1 MPIQE
6 SAAEATEIMSDQ
18 IDYPEIPESPSTL
31 NDNGVSIVDGAID
44 EAKRRSLVN
53 QLKTLSLQSTQETKL
68 SESSLLSPTPQ
79 FLPSNSTLIPRDVFS
94 GASNTPINP
103 LYPSLDSVSARDTL
117 SRTSATSS
125 PSSFR
130 LPQPVGD
137 VLSGASNTPFPN
149 PPLYQPLDSISS
161 TMTQRS
167 ASVTPHRRASLDSL
181 PEAHVITPPRSAAIR
196 RASSHL
202 FLSSDSSVPVKP
214 PTVALADEISS
225 NSVPPGA
232 VYVKQFFRKELE
244 AHNVKDHTPGHPE
257 VVIVLH
263 DACYGH
269 RYARLDTLEAD
280 LSSIVERPERVKA
293 TILGLAAAYVRLGG
307 RHTGGT
313 HPLQLD
319 SEAQYVQ
326 SIPFVISKSSRAV
339 SLGSSA
345 VVNVHGIDW
354 MRELRLMCEV
364 AEAKLSR
371 GENELSRS
379 FNSTTKEG
387 ETEKPSLSEGDLY
400 LCAESL
406 NALEGS
412 LGAVCDA
419 VDTVFADTGPTRA
432 FVCVRP
438 PGHHCSADYPSGFC
452 WVNNVHVGISHAIL
466 THGLTHA
473 VIIDFDLHHGD
484 GSQSIAWKHNARM
497 AALPKKPVTKV
508 TAKTDIKPRNKAPTK
523 SFTKPAAKANAR
535 NMKSYVKESERSAIG
550 YFSIHDIN
558 SYPCEMGD
566 PDKVMNASVC
576 MENAHGQTIW
586 NVHLQPWKSDSE
598 FWDLY
603 EERYLTILNKARAFL
618 KVHSARIRACQD
630 DVPPKAAIFI
640 SAGFDASEWE
650 TPEMQRHGANVPTD
664 FYARLTRDIV
674 ALANE
679 EDLGVDGRVI
689 SVLEGGYSDRA
700 LTSGV
705 MSHVCGLSGGEAGEA
720 RGEEVNPSKH
730 EIPSYDREW
739 WVEDR
744 LKDLEALV
752 NLSTTT
758 TLPNTANEPL
768 PSSSVSQWAPKSPP
782 PEVSW
787 ATAAHELCKLLVPTS
802 RETKSFRAEELEGEA
817 SRVRRLR
824 QLVGGILPE
833 QQASHMQLRARKPR
847 TSAEQS
853 DHEAPASRASRRQTI
868 AGAAVAE
875 AGADGR
881 TERKVKRW
889 RG

>member
-1 MPIQE
+1 
-6 SAAEATEIMSDQ
+6 MSDQ
-18 IDYPEIPESPSTL
+18 TDYPEIPVSPSTL
-31 NDNGVSIVDGAID
+31 NNNGVSIVDGATD
-44 EAKRRSLVN
+44 EAKRLSLVN
-53 QLKTLSLQSTQETKL
+53 RLQHLSLQSVLETKL
-68 SESSLLSPTPQ
+68 PEFSQLSSTSH
-79 FLPSNSTLIPRDVFS
+79 FLPSNTLIPRDVFS
-94 GASNTPINP
+94 GASNTSVNP
-103 LYPSLDSVSARDTL
+103 LYPSLNSVSARDAL

-149 PPLYQPLDSISS
+149 PLLYQPLDSTCS
-161 TMTQRS
+161 TKTQRS

-181 PEAHVITPPRSAAIR
+181 PEAHVITPPHSVAIR

-202 FLSSDSSVPVKP
+202 FLSSDSSMLAKP
-214 PTVALADEISS
+214 PTVAPVDETSS
-225 NSVPPGA
+225 NSIPPDA
-232 VYVKQFFRKELE
+232 VYACQFFRKELE

-257 VVIVLH
+257 VAIVLH

-269 RYARLDTLEAD
+269 RYARSDTLEAD

-307 RHTGGT
+307 RHTGGI
-313 HPLQLD
+313 HPLQSD
-319 SEAQYVQ
+319 SEAQFVQ

-345 VVNVHGIDW
+345 VVKVHGIDW
-354 MRELRLMCEV
+354 MRELCLMCEV

-371 GENELSRS
+371 GENELARS
-379 FNSTTKEG
+379 FDSITKEG
-387 ETEKPSLSEGDLY
+387 ETKKPSLSEGDLY

-419 VDTVFADTGPTRA
+419 VDMVFADTGPTRA

-484 GSQSIAWKHNARM
+484 GSQSIAWKHNART
-497 AALPKKPVTKV
+497 AALPKRPVTKI
-508 TAKTDIKPRNKAPTK
+508 TAKTDTKPRTKAPTK
-523 SFTKPAAKANAR
+523 PFTKPAAKANAR
-535 NMKSYVKESERSAIG
+535 NAKSYAKESERSAIG

-566 PDKVMNASVC
+566 LDKVMNASMC

-586 NVHLQPWKSDSE
+586 NVHLQPWKSDLE

-603 EERYLTILNKARAFL
+603 EERYLMILNKARAFL
-618 KVHSARIRACQD
+618 KVHSARIRACQY

-705 MSHVCGLSGGEAGEA
+705 MSHVCGLSGGEARDGEI
-720 RGEEVNPSKH
+720 NPPEH
-730 EIPSYDREW
+730 EMPSYNREW
-739 WVEDR
+739 WAEDR

-758 TLPNTANEPL
+758 TLPNTATVPQRTA
-768 PSSSVSQWAPKSPP
+768 SVSQWAQTSSP

-817 SRVRRLR
+817 SRLRRLR
-824 QLVGGILPE
+824 QLVGGIPPK
-833 QQASHMQLRARKPR
+833 QQAPHMQLRVRKPR
-847 TSAEQS
+847 ASAEQS
-853 DHEAPASRASRRQTI
+853 DHEAPASRISRRQTI
-868 AGAAVAE
+868 AGAAVMD
-875 AGADGR
+875 AGAEGQI
-881 TERKVKRW
+881 EKKAKRW